1 MRHSVALV
9 LSVFLMASFTSAATG
24 PSTDIGKHAHD
35 AQSVVVATVLH
46 TAARFD
52 RNRFGDQLIM
62 SQVFLEVN
70 ESLKGGQSGV
80 ISLDV
85 EGGTIGDL
93 TLTVSDLPALKAG
106 DRAVFFLDRQ
116 QSGLFQPHERG
127 HGILKLDRGD
137 RVSGSTLT
145 LNDIRAAVA
154 RATQR

>member
-1 MRHSVALV
+1 MRQSVSLVASVCLMVALV
-9 LSVFLMASFTSAATG
+9 SASTG
-24 PSTDIGKHAHD
+24 PSTDIAMHARNAH
-35 AQSVVVATVLH
+35 SVVVATVLH

-62 SQVFLEVN
+62 SQVFVEVN

-80 ISLDV
+80 ISFDV

-93 TLTVSDLPALKAG
+93 TLKVSDLPALKAG

-116 QSGLFQPHERG
+116 QSGVFQPHERG
-127 HGILKLDRGD
+127 HGILKLDSGD
-137 RVSGSTLT
+137 RVSGSPLT
-145 LNDIRAAVA
+145 LNDLRAAVA